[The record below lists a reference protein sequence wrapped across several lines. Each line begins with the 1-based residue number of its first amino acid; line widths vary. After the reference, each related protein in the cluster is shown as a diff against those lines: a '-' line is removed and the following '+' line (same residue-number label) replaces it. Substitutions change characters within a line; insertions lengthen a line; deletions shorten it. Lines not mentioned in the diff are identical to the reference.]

1 MLLEFQCWAPLKS
14 GNRVK
19 YGLAVVAAKNELRY
33 RDRAIWLTVIQARPQ
48 LHDLLRI
55 WKGQWSQQYSIYDA
69 EDGRVCTDAEG
80 QSQAHNCCEARAFA
94 QHAGTVP

>member
-55 WKGQWSQQYSIYDA
+55 WKGQRSQQYSIYDA
-69 EDGRVCTDAEG
+69 EDRRVGTDAEG
-80 QSQAHNCCEARAFA
+80 KS
-94 QHAGTVP
+94 